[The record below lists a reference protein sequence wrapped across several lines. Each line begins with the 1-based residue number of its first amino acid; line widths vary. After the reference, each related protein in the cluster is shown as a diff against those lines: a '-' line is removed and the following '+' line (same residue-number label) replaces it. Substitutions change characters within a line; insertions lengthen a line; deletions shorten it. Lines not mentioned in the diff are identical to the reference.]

1 MRIVAGDFKGRKL
14 ETPVNN
20 DIRPTSEKVKEGLFS
35 SISSHLY
42 DAVCVDLFAGTGNL
56 GLEALSRGA
65 SKCYFGDNSR
75 TSIDIVR
82 RNVAHCKAEEWSVIS
97 FGDYEKTLRKI
108 HEPVDI
114 FFLDPPY
121 REGLYQHCFE
131 LIEEL
136 ELLAE
141 DGIIIAEHAS
151 RDEFPDE
158 FGCFVK
164 QKDRKYGS
172 QTFSIYAMPED
183 EAAAEE

>member
-14 ETPVNN
+14 ETPMNN

-35 SISSHLY
+35 SISGNLY

-75 TSIDIVR
+75 TSIEIVR
-82 RNVAHCKAEEWSVIS
+82 RNVAHCKAEDWSVVY
-97 FGDYEKTLRKI
+97 FGDYEKVLHKI

-121 REGLYQHCFE
+121 REGLYEHCFE
-131 LIEEL
+131 LIADL
-136 ELLAE
+136 NLLAE
-141 DGIIIAEHAS
+141 DGIIVAEHAS
-151 RDEFPDE
+151 RDEFPEE
-158 FGCFVK
+158 FAGFVK
-164 QKDRKYGS
+164 LKDRKYGS
-172 QTFSIYAMPED
+172 RTFSIYVMPE
-183 EAAAEE
+183 AEE